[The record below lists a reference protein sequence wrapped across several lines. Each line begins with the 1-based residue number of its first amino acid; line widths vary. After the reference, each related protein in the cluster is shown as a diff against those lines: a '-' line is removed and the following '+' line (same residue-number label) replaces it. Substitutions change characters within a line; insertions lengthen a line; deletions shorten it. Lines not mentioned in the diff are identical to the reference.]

1 MGIKLTERQKLDMQ
15 SKGWTE
21 PEELPGLS
29 GPAKSV
35 YHNPKTGQEFKA
47 LPVDPYSIVHYRQR
61 GFVLGPAPSE
71 LKAKFEATPKVVDPK
86 TVSGIEDISKTDS
99 LIDIILEMKKEIA
112 ELKGQLNTPTIKM
125 ESIPETNT
133 QLSLL

>member
-1 MGIKLTERQKLDMQ
+1 MA

-21 PEELPGLS
+21 PEELPGLH
-29 GPAKSV
+29 GPAKAV
-35 YHNPKTGQEFKA
+35 YHNQKTGQEFA
-47 LPVDPYSIVHYRQR
+47 SLPMDPYSIVHYRQR
-61 GFVLGPAPSE
+61 GLILGSAPSE
-71 LKAKFEATPKVVDPK
+71 LKAKFEATPKVVDEK

-112 ELKGQLNTPTIKM
+112 ELKGQLNSPKT
-125 ESIPETNT
+125 EDSAVIPT